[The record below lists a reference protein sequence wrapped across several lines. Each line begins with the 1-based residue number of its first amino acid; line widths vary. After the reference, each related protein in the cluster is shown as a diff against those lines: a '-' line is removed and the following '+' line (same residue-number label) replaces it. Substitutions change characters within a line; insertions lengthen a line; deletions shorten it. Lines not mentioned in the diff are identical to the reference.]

1 MKLNLSKP
9 SSNERDYVKVEF
21 SSDTDETIIEE
32 LRTYFSTKQKE
43 NIKDLESQ
51 KIFLIQLITL
61 ISSLDRIRYY
71 NDHENLEI
79 EFDSHIEKILTKQ
92 QEKNS
97 SLSLK
102 KDEIKDLLKLNGFK
116 RELEL
121 FQLRDLERLI
131 LLNHGMNFSVPGAGK
146 TTVSLALHT
155 LLKNDKNVNLDG
167 LLVIAPKNAFGAWD
181 DEIEACF
188 DESVKINYKLK
199 RLMGKP
205 DNIERQINKD
215 KKNYII
221 NYERFIDPEIQNTI
235 RKLLIQR
242 KFHLILDESHKIKS
256 EFSIIAQSIKEL
268 SIYPERKDI
277 LTGTPITWAQS
288 DIENQWSFL
297 HPHEYLPNANEFR
310 NYFVRTTKRD
320 LKLPPINRTEP
331 PAGRI
336 NVQMSTQQKILYSKI
351 LIPRLNKFSGK
362 IGTSNLKEMRKC
374 VIQLLQASSN
384 PYLLTIRENNEDY
397 FMGDDID
404 AKLFREISEQEFS
417 PKLLKAAE
425 IARKLAS
432 EGKKTLIWSY
442 FVHNVE
448 SLATKLLQDLNAQFI
463 HGGVGVGSE
472 EEEDTREAKI
482 KKFNEDKECMV
493 MVANFSACAEGIS
506 LHRSCNNAIYID
518 RTFQAGHY
526 IQSENRIHR
535 LGNNDKKNIYYLES
549 VTSASVPNIDSR
561 ISRNLQRK
569 IQIMDRYLND
579 PDLNIL
585 SDSEDDSDPLDYELT
600 IEDLK
605 NLIDEFSKTK

>member
-1 MKLNLSKP
+1 MKLYLSKAL
-9 SSNERDYVKVEF
+9 SEEKDYVKVEF
-21 SSDTDETIIEE
+21 SSDTDETIVQE
-32 LRTYFSTKQKE
+32 LRTYFLTKQKE
-43 NIKDLESQ
+43 NLKDLDNH
-51 KIFLIQLITL
+51 KVFLVNLITL
-61 ISSLDRIRYY
+61 ISSIDRIRYY

-79 EFDSHIEKILTKQ
+79 EFDSYIENTLEKL
-92 QEKNS
+92 QEKKS

-102 KDEIKDLLKLNGFK
+102 KHEIINLLKLNGFQ
-116 RELEL
+116 RELKP
-121 FQLRDLERLI
+121 FQLRDLENLI
-131 LLNHGMNFSVPGAGK
+131 SLNHGMNFSVPGAGK

-155 LLKNDKNVNLDG
+155 LLKNDKNINLDG
-167 LLVIAPKNAFGAWD
+167 LIVIAPKNAFGAWD
-181 DEIEACF
+181 DEIEICF
-188 DESVKINYKLK
+188 NESVKNKYKLT
-199 RLMGKP
+199 RLLGKP
-205 DNIERQINKD
+205 DNIESQITNS

-221 NYERFIDPEIQNTI
+221 NYDRFQDADIQNSI

-256 EFSIIAQSIKEL
+256 ESSIIAQSIKEL
-268 SIYPERKDI
+268 SIYPERKDL

-320 LKLPPINRTEP
+320 LNLPPINRTKS

-336 NVQMSTQQKILYSKI
+336 NVEMSKPQKILYSKI
-351 LIPRLNKFSGK
+351 LIPTLNKLSGR
-362 IGTSNLKEMRKC
+362 ISSSNLKEMRKC
-374 VIQLLQASSN
+374 VIQLLQAASN

-463 HGGVGVGSE
+463 HGGVNVGSE
-472 EEEDTREAKI
+472 GDEDTREAKI

-506 LHRSCNNAIYID
+506 LHRACNNAIYID

-535 LGNNDKKNIYYLES
+535 LGNNDQKNIYYLES

-585 SDSEDDSDPLDYELT
+585 SESEDDSDPLDYTLT

-605 NLIDEFSKTK
+605 NLIDEFAKKK

>member
-9 SSNERDYVKVEF
+9 SSEEKDYVKVEF
-21 SSDTDETIIEE
+21 SSDTDETIVQE
-32 LRTYFSTKQKE
+32 LRTYFLTKQKE
-43 NIKDLESQ
+43 NLKDLDSH
-51 KIFLIQLITL
+51 KVFLINLITL

-71 NDHENLEI
+71 NDHESLEI
-79 EFDSHIEKILTKQ
+79 EFDSFIEKTLEKL
-92 QEKNS
+92 QEKKS
-97 SLSLK
+97 SLTLK
-102 KDEIKDLLKLNGFK
+102 KNEIEDLLKLNGFK
-116 RELEL
+116 RKLKP

-131 LLNHGMNFSVPGAGK
+131 SIDHGMNFSVPGAGK
-146 TTVSLALHT
+146 TAVSLALHT
-155 LLKNDKNVNLDG
+155 LLKNDKNINLDG
-167 LLVIAPKNAFGAWD
+167 LIVIAPLNAFGAWD
-181 DEIEACF
+181 DEIEICF
-188 DESVKINYKLK
+188 DESVKKNFKFT
-199 RLMGKP
+199 RLLGRY
-205 DNIERQINKD
+205 DDIENQINKN

-221 NYERFIDPEIQNTI
+221 NYHKFLNPEIQNSI
-235 RKLLIQR
+235 RKLLIQG
-242 KFHLILDESHKIKS
+242 KYHLILDESHRIKS
-256 EFSIIAQSIKEL
+256 ETSIIAQSIREL
-268 SIYPERKDI
+268 CIYPERKDI
-277 LTGTPITWAQS
+277 LSGTPLTWAQS
-288 DIENQWSFL
+288 DIENQWNFL

-320 LKLPPINRTEP
+320 LNLPPINRTAS

-336 NVQMSTQQKILYSKI
+336 NVEMSKPQKILYSKI
-351 LIPRLNKFSGK
+351 LIPALNKLGGK
-362 IGTSNLKEMRKC
+362 ISTSNLKEMRKC

-432 EGKKTLIWSY
+432 ERKKTLIWSY

-472 EEEDTREAKI
+472 EEEDTRESKI

-585 SDSEDDSDPLDYELT
+585 SESEDDSDPLDYELT

-605 NLIDEFSKTK
+605 SLINEFVQKE